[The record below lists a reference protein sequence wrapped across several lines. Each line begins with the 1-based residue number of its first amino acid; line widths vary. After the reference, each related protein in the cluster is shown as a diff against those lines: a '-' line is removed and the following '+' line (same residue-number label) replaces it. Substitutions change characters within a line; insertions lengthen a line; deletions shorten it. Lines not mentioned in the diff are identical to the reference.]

1 MKLENQQ
8 NSTACCSQT
17 YGAKVIMHEDDKHRR
32 QGSGYFQG
40 LKFLFLKM
48 SAGFT
53 EIHDVIVC
61 FIRMPK
67 LFDIYLV
74 FLFD

>member
-1 MKLENQQ
+1 
-8 NSTACCSQT
+8 
-17 YGAKVIMHEDDKHRR
+17 MHEDDKHQR

-67 LFDIYLV
+67 LFDIYFV